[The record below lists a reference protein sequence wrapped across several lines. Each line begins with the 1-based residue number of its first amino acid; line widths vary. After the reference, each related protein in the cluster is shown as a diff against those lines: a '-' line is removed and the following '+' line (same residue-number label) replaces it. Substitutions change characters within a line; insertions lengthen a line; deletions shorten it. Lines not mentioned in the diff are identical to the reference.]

1 MKTGEVQVIESD
13 DCYMLAVKGDISAD
27 PYYIDYLDENIRSL
41 LKGDEFNDMLDK
53 RATSLILPL
62 TTARSATSARRRLIT
77 ATRTDS
83 SIAFSNANNK

>member
-53 RATSLILPL
+53 KGNELD
-62 TTARSATSARRRLIT
+62 IT
-77 ATRTDS
+77 FNDS
-83 SIAFSNANNK
+83 EIRYLSPKKIDYSNED